1 VNLLDREQLVKIV
14 TEAVMA
20 QLALSREARGQDV
33 KGIPIGISNR
43 HVHLS
48 QADLDTLFG
57 SHAELT
63 KFKDLSQP
71 GQFAAEQKVTLVG
84 PKGVIENVRILG
96 PARNTTQVEISV
108 SDCFRLGV
116 RAPIRSSGDLAG
128 SAGVTLV
135 GPKGSVT
142 LKEGVIIAE
151 RHIHMDPASAAIFG
165 VKDGDRVNV
174 RTTGSRA
181 LTFSEVLVR
190 VSDKY
195 TLEMHVD
202 IDEANAAL
210 LKNGDIVEIVDES
223 PCLL

>member
-1 VNLLDREQLVKIV
+1 MDREQLVKLV

-20 QLALSREARGQDV
+20 QLALEKEEREQSA
-33 KGIPIGISNR
+33 KGIPIGVSNR

-48 QADLDTLFG
+48 QADLNTLFG
-57 SHAELT
+57 SDAKLSTFRE
-63 KFKDLSQP
+63 LSQP

-84 PKGVIENVRILG
+84 PKGVIENVRVLG
-96 PARNTTQVEISV
+96 PVRKATQVEISV
-108 SDCFRLGV
+108 SDCFKLGV

-135 GPKGSVT
+135 GPKGSIT

-151 RHIHMDPASAAIFG
+151 RHIHLDPASAAAFG
-165 VKDGDRVNV
+165 VKDGDRVSV

-195 TLEMHVD
+195 RPEMHVD

-210 LKNGDIVEIVDES
+210 LKNGDMVEIVDENLCS
-223 PCLL
+223 M

>member
-1 VNLLDREQLVKIV
+1 MDKEQLVKLV
-14 TEAVMA
+14 TDAVMA
-20 QLALSREARGQDV
+20 QLALERDQRKQED
-33 KGIPIGISNR
+33 KLIPIGISNR

-48 QADLDTLFG
+48 REDLETLFG
-57 SHAELT
+57 ANAELT
-63 KFKDLSQP
+63 KFRDLSQP

-84 PKGVIENVRILG
+84 PKGVIENVRVLG
-96 PARNTTQVEISV
+96 PVRHETQVEISV
-108 SDCFRLGV
+108 SDCFKLGV

-151 RHIHMDPASAAIFG
+151 RHIHMDPRSAATFG

-195 TLEMHVD
+195 KLEMHVD
-202 IDEANAAL
+202 IEEANAAF
-210 LKNGDIVEIVDES
+210 LKNGDMVEILDENFC
-223 PCLL
+223 PV

>member
-1 VNLLDREQLVKIV
+1 LDREQLVKLV

-20 QLALSREARGQDV
+20 QLALEKEEREQSA
-33 KGIPIGISNR
+33 KGIPIGVSNR

-48 QADLDTLFG
+48 QADLNSLFG
-57 SHAELT
+57 SDAKLSTFRE
-63 KFKDLSQP
+63 LSQP

-84 PKGVIENVRILG
+84 PKGVIENVRVLG
-96 PARNTTQVEISV
+96 PVRKATQVEISV
-108 SDCFRLGV
+108 SDCFKLGV

-135 GPKGSVT
+135 GPKGSIT

-151 RHIHMDPASAAIFG
+151 RHIHLDPASAAAFG
-165 VKDGDRVNV
+165 VKDGDRVSV

-195 TLEMHVD
+195 RPEMHVD

-210 LKNGDIVEIVDES
+210 LKNGDMVEIVDENLCS
-223 PCLL
+223 M

>member
-1 VNLLDREQLVKIV
+1 
-14 TEAVMA
+14 MA
-20 QLALSREARGQDV
+20 QLALEKEEREQSA
-33 KGIPIGISNR
+33 KGIPIGVSNR

-48 QADLDTLFG
+48 QADLNTLFG
-57 SHAELT
+57 SDAKLSTFRE
-63 KFKDLSQP
+63 LSQP

-84 PKGVIENVRILG
+84 PKGVIENVRVLG
-96 PARNTTQVEISV
+96 PVRKATQVEISV
-108 SDCFRLGV
+108 SDCFKLGV

-135 GPKGSVT
+135 GPKGSIT

-151 RHIHMDPASAAIFG
+151 RHIHLDPASAAAFG
-165 VKDGDRVNV
+165 VKDGDRVSV

-195 TLEMHVD
+195 RPEMHVD

-210 LKNGDIVEIVDES
+210 LKNGHMVEIVDENLCS
-223 PCLL
+223 M